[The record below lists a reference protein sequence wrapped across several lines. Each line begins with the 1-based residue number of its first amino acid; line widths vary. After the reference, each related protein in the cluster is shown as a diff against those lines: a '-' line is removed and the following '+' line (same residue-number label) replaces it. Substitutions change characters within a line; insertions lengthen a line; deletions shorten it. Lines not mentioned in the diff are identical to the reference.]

1 MIEQRAKSPLPRRL
15 LGRIYIEPT
24 WELALFVGLA
34 LGALGL
40 RLWELGGR
48 TMHYDEALHV
58 HYAFRLAEGG
68 GYSHSPWMHGPF
80 QVNLTALI
88 FTLFSDS
95 DFTARLGYVLF
106 GTALVGLPYFMR
118 TYLGRTGAVVTA
130 VLLALSPSLLY
141 FSRFGRNE
149 ILMAFFAV
157 ALLALMWRYLNE
169 GKHRY
174 LYIASAVIA
183 LMFATKE
190 TAYIITAIFGAML
203 LLMSITEIIPWMLG
217 RTKLSDMAGP
227 AAFLVLLVTL
237 TLPQWSALSSIPL
250 GALLGLELINEGVG
264 DVGLPVWG
272 APFVSFPIVS
282 LPLALDILI
291 TIGIAAVP
299 LGAIL
304 LTPFGRRS
312 VKWLAPVAVVA
323 TLAFMM
329 VSFPNGSIGR
339 DYLVSFGVLASA
351 LLLSIIV
358 GVMWQWRVWLV
369 CAAIFYTI
377 WTALYTSF
385 FGAFVQ
391 HHGYCPGEIGGA
403 FQTMCSKL
411 GGVYTGSWQGL
422 GYWLAQQDVARGGQP
437 WYYHL
442 AIGSVYELLPLV
454 FGAIAVVYYL
464 RRCDQF
470 GLVLAF
476 WATLTF
482 LAYTIAAEK
491 MPWLLVNMAVPFILL
506 TGKFVG
512 EIMER
517 VQWSRLLRSPSLAL
531 LPLAPVLVA
540 AGVYLLH
547 RSLDMGEIASWRSW
561 SLLAGMLVIA
571 GAMVLLFRWT
581 RPRVGMTL
589 ATLGVG
595 ALLLGFSTY
604 ISFKASYSY
613 DDSRV
618 EMLSYAQG
626 SADLVGTLGSLNN
639 RVFARQEEQTVAEVD
654 YELWYPFNWYVRHE
668 EKDKILEFRCY
679 KSETEDGYVPWCNPL
694 EEPPT
699 TKAVLLNESHAN
711 RDSEHLGEYEKSGPF
726 KNLLWFPESYRRSG
740 EDRKNE
746 GIGEQLRKDFLALKN
761 NITRGAAWKDTL
773 DYFLF
778 RELDSKWWDSRY
790 FAFISDD
797 VSTSISE

>member
-1 MIEQRAKSPLPRRL
+1 MIKHWAKSPLPQRL
-15 LGRIYIEPT
+15 LGQISIKPT
-24 WELALFVGLA
+24 WELALFAGLV

-106 GTALVGLPYFMR
+106 GSALVALPYFLR

-174 LYIASAVIA
+174 LYMAAAVLA

-190 TAYIITAIFGAML
+190 TAYIVAAIFGLAL
-203 LLMSITEIIPWMLG
+203 FLMSITELVPWALG
-217 RTKLSDMAGP
+217 RSKLSDLRGP

-237 TLPQWSALSSIPL
+237 TLPQWSAISSIPL
-250 GALLGLELINEGVG
+250 GTLGLELVNEGVG

-272 APFVSFPIVS
+272 APFVSFPVVS
-282 LPLALDILI
+282 LPLFLDILI
-291 TIGIAAVP
+291 TLAIAAVP

-304 LTPFGRRS
+304 LTAVGRRS
-312 VKWLAPVAVVA
+312 VKWLVPMTVVA

-329 VSFPNGSIGR
+329 VSFPSGTIAR
-339 DYLVSFGVLASA
+339 DYLISFGVLAST

-358 GVMWQWRVWLV
+358 GVMWQWRVWLA

-391 HHGYCPGEIGGA
+391 HHGYCPGAIGGA
-403 FQTMCSKL
+403 FGTMCSKL

-422 GYWLAQQDVARGGQP
+422 GYWLAQQEVARGGQP

-442 AIGSVYELLPLV
+442 AIGSVYELLPLF

-464 RRCDQF
+464 RRGDQF
-470 GLVLAF
+470 GLLLGF
-476 WATLTF
+476 WATLTVI
-482 LAYTIAAEK
+482 AYTVAAEK
-491 MPWLLVNMAVPFILL
+491 MPWLLVNMAVPLILL

-512 EIMER
+512 EIIER
-517 VQWSRLLRSPSLAL
+517 VQWSRLLRSPSITV

-547 RSLDMGEIASWRSW
+547 RSLDMGGISSWESW
-561 SLLAGMLVIA
+561 SLLTTMLVIA
-571 GAMVLLFRWT
+571 GALVLLFRRT
-581 RPRVGMTL
+581 SPRVGMTL

-595 ALLLGFSTY
+595 VLLLGFSTY
-604 ISFKASYSY
+604 ISFEASYSY
-613 DDSRV
+613 DDNRV

-626 SADLVGTLGSLNN
+626 SADLVDTMGDLNN
-639 RVFARQEEQTVAEVD
+639 RVFDRQEGETVAEVD
-654 YELWYPFNWYVRHE
+654 YEMWYPFNWYVRRK

-679 KSETEDGYVPWCNPL
+679 KSEKEDGYVSWCNPL

-699 TKAVLLNESHAN
+699 TKAVLMNETHAN
-711 RDSEHLGEYEKSGPF
+711 RDSKHLGEYEKSGPF

-740 EDRKNE
+740 ENRRNE
-746 GIGEQLRKDFLALKN
+746 GIGEQLKRDFLSLKN
-761 NITRGAAWKDTL
+761 NITRGAAWKDML

-790 FAFISDD
+790 FAFISND
-797 VSTSISE
+797 VSTSTPE